1 MHDVFI
7 SYSHK
12 DREWLDKLQI
22 TLKPLI
28 RNNPI
33 KVWDDT
39 KIRAGQK
46 WQEEIR
52 KALDDADV
60 AILLVS
66 PNFLAS
72 DFITDKEV
80 PHFMDAAQHRGL
92 RIIWIPVSDCLWTE
106 TEISRYQSAHDPNE
120 PLDSLSPANVNKAL
134 VAICRKIKEALA
146 PPAQEIEPAQPAHTP
161 DAQPQRPQAQNVRN
175 INIPPQPYSAGQF
188 GGTWRSM
195 DGSYSVVQQNG
206 NMITAEMFMDL
217 FGIPTK
223 TAWGQGTVIG
233 RQAVLDFMDVYGN
246 AGRSEITL
254 SDDGMSISG
263 TARYANGF
271 FTNVFATKS

>member
-1 MHDVFI
+1 
-7 SYSHK
+7 
-12 DREWLDKLQI
+12 
-22 TLKPLI
+22 
-28 RNNPI
+28 
-33 KVWDDT
+33 
-39 KIRAGQK
+39 
-46 WQEEIR
+46 
-52 KALDDADV
+52 
-60 AILLVS
+60 
-66 PNFLAS
+66 
-72 DFITDKEV
+72 
-80 PHFMDAAQHRGL
+80 
-92 RIIWIPVSDCLWTE
+92 
-106 TEISRYQSAHDPNE
+106 
-120 PLDSLSPANVNKAL
+120 
-134 VAICRKIKEALA
+134 
-146 PPAQEIEPAQPAHTP
+146 
-161 DAQPQRPQAQNVRN
+161 
-175 INIPPQPYSAGQF
+175 
-188 GGTWRSM
+188 M